1 MKQYG
6 IIEFVGENVVA
17 RMRYKNQRIPSLTK
31 CLNKHGYFEKRD
43 FEVEWVDNNKQNTTI
58 KLICTYT
65 MLVRLKIEI
74 RKQWIEDLNND
85 INLLNSRL

>member
-6 IIEFVGENVVA
+6 IVEFVGDNVVA

-43 FEVEWVDNNKQNTTI
+43 FDVEWVDKGFTTL
-58 KLICTYT
+58 KLICSYT

-74 RKQWIEDLNND
+74 RKQWIDDLNED
-85 INLLNSRL
+85 INNLNSRL